1 IVPTQSGW
9 SLAQLTM
16 LWATSVMGIGSANL
30 LTDKAVDMMD
40 SG

>member
-1 IVPTQSGW
+1 SGW
-9 SLAQLTM
+9 SLAQLVMVWACSTM
-16 LWATSVMGIGSANL
+16 GVGSANL